1 MDYAALKVREA
12 VDSVSSGFPRASEK
26 PYVLKNNPADRPIF
40 ILTLSSQHLN
50 INDLRTYAEL
60 ELKKELSRIDGI
72 SEIDFTGGS
81 LKEINI
87 DVFPEAL
94 LSYNLS
100 ITDLSSIMQNSYFV
114 NSQGKVIEYTRDTNV
129 YTDARFKNVDEMRN
143 IPVKWD
149 NESGKVVLLG
159 DIAKIYEG
167 IRTPENISRVN
178 KEERVA
184 IYIKKSGGA
193 NTLNVCKD
201 LFHFS
206 QKLNSPTIQSQIIY
220 NQGDY
225 IRNAIS
231 NVQKAALLGAIIAIL
246 VLFIFIRNLQ
256 AIFLIAFCI
265 PFSITMT
272 LFLLYITKQELNL
285 MTLSGFAI
293 GIGMLLDNGVV
304 MIEQFPV
311 ILEKTHYGNK
321 VLQLYHQLYPQH

>member
-1 MDYAALKVREA
+1 MINTVFNRPIAILMLTLTIMIFGIISLTKLPINLMPDNTPSVLSIITRYHGVSPEQIERIITVPIENSIAEISNIKEIYSVSEDGKSRINVFFTPGTNMDYAALKVREA

-100 ITDLSSIMQNSYFV
+100 ITDLSSIIQNSYFV
-114 NSQGKVIEYTRDTNV
+114 NSQGKVIEYTRDTNL

-149 NESGKVVLLG
+149 NESGKAVLLG

-206 QKLNSPTIQSQIIY
+206 QNSIPQ
-220 NQGDY
+220 
-225 IRNAIS
+225 
-231 NVQKAALLGAIIAIL
+231 
-246 VLFIFIRNLQ
+246 LFSLR
-256 AIFLIAFCI
+256 
-265 PFSITMT
+265 
-272 LFLLYITKQELNL
+272 LYI
-285 MTLSGFAI
+285 I
-293 GIGMLLDNGVV
+293 R
-304 MIEQFPV
+304 V
-311 ILEKTHYGNK
+311 IIFEM
-321 VLQLYHQLYPQH
+321 Q